1 MNDPG
6 GLLVKPGRFPPAR
19 WMKYP
24 GWNRFLSAMA
34 EMSHPSGAIKKISES
49 CDIGQAGQLSTS
61 LKLSTASVTI
71 ASQRATSR
79 FEEETTDFK

>member
-49 CDIGQAGQLSTS
+49 CDMDQAGQHIV
-61 LKLSTASVTI
+61 KVFPVSVAI

-79 FEEETTDFK
+79 FEEETTEFK